1 MIIQTAAVVP
11 VKQLSRVKQR
21 LSTLLNEQER
31 ADLFQ
36 AMLQDV
42 LNNLQQCQYID
53 SIYIVSS
60 DSSLE
65 ELANKFSADIIVEPE
80 PSDLN
85 HAAAKAGKLLANN
98 GISRLLL
105 VPGDLPLLSVSELDK
120 VLSFTSENALTI
132 VPSRDLEGSNCLVC
146 SPPDCLPFSFGEQS
160 FNRHLQLANNLHL
173 KTKVVH
179 LPGIGLDIDTE
190 ADLVTLIN
198 KLACSPNSET
208 YTYQYLKS
216 SGLFDRL
223 RKINNDSL
231 LLLKKI
237 MPHGSKTWSAP
248 DHSQALALSKV
259 NDTEK
264 LMTIASNIRDEGHG
278 QVISFSKKVFIPLT
292 QLCRDVCHYC
302 TFAQTPKKLQ
312 SPYLKPEQLIEI
324 ARKGAEAGCKEVLF
338 TLGDKPET
346 RYPLARKWLNENG
359 YTSTIDYLEDMARTV
374 FRETGLIPHLNPGL
388 MSANELA
395 RLKEVS
401 ASMGIML
408 ESASDRLTEKGM
420 PHYGSP
426 DKIPARRIE
435 TIRLAGEQGI
445 AFTSGILIGLGET
458 RAERIEALLILRDL
472 HQQYGHIQEIIIQ
485 NFRAKPGTRMSDA
498 DEPDL
503 NELLWTIALARIIFG
518 PAMNIQA
525 PPNLSPG
532 VLPKLVQAGIN
543 DWGGVSPVTPDFVN
557 PEAPWPHLEKLAK
570 ETLIS
575 GKELTERLAIYP
587 EFALNASKWAGPEIS
602 TSILRAIDGAGF
614 VRDDEWSAGLSMHVS
629 QSQLNLIK
637 STPSSSPSRA
647 LKDIFY
653 KVKSKQDLDE
663 KDITKLLK
671 ARGNDFTHVCQTA
684 NNLRKFVKG
693 DEVTFVIN
701 RNINYT
707 NICSFKCSFCAFSKG
722 KAHEELR
729 GKPYNI
735 DCKEIANRARDA
747 WKRGAT
753 EVCLQGGIHPEYT
766 GETYLGICKA
776 IKEAVPDIH
785 IHAFSPLE
793 IWQGASTLGLSLSDY
808 LKQLQVAG
816 LSTLPGTAAEILD
829 DEIRANICPDKISTQ
844 QWLQVMEVAHELGI
858 KTTATLMFGHTEKYQ
873 HIARHLIRIR
883 DLQKITGGFTE
894 FVPLPFVHMEAPVY
908 RKGKARKGPSF
919 REAML
924 MHAVSRLVLYPY
936 IKNIQA
942 SWPKLGHAGVLASLY
957 AGVNDLGGTLMNES
971 ITRAAGASHGQETSP
986 EMMKKLI
993 LSVGKIPRQRST
1005 AYELSDEKEIIHL
1018 PHTSKPSRVTESI
1031 NKDKQI
1037 FMHQT
1042 F

>member
-42 LNNLQQCQYID
+42 LNSLQRCQHID
-53 SIYIVSS
+53 AIYIVTS

-65 ELANKFSADIIVEPE
+65 QLANKFDAEIIVESE

-85 HAAAKAGKLLANN
+85 HAAATAGKLLSDN
-98 GISRLLL
+98 GISRMLL
-105 VPGDLPLLSVSELDK
+105 VPGDLPLLRASELDK
-120 VLSFTSENALTI
+120 VLSFTSENSLTI
-132 VPSRDLEGSNCLVC
+132 VPSQDLEGSNCLVC
-146 SPPDCLPFSFGEQS
+146 TPPDCLPFSFGEQS

-173 KTKVVH
+173 KTKVAH

-190 ADLVTLIN
+190 ADLITLVN
-198 KLACSPNSET
+198 KLACSSNSDT
-208 YTYQYLKS
+208 YTGQYLKN

-223 RKINNDSL
+223 KKIDNNAL
-231 LLLKKI
+231 LALKEI
-237 MPHGSKTWSAP
+237 MPHGPNTWSMP
-248 DHSQALALSKV
+248 DHGQSLGLSRI

-264 LMTIASNIRDEGHG
+264 LMAMASSIRDEGHG
-278 QVISFSKKVFIPLT
+278 QVVSFSKKVFIPLT

-338 TLGDKPET
+338 TLGDKPEA
-346 RYPLARKWLNENG
+346 RYPLAQKWLTENG
-359 YTSTIDYLEDMARTV
+359 YASTIDYLEDMARTV

-388 MSANELA
+388 MSADELG
-395 RLKEVS
+395 RLKQVS

-458 RAERIEALLILRDL
+458 RTERIEALLILRDL
-472 HQQYGHIQEIIIQ
+472 HQQYSHIQEIIIQ
-485 NFRAKPGTRMSDA
+485 NFRAKPGTKMSHV

-503 NELLWTIALARIIFG
+503 NELLWTIAIARIIFG

-570 ETLIS
+570 ETLAG
-575 GKELTERLAIYP
+575 GKALTERLTIYP
-587 EFALNASKWAGPEIS
+587 EFALNASKWTSPEVS
-602 TSILRAIDGAGF
+602 TSILRAIDGSGF
-614 VRDDEWSAGLSMHVS
+614 ARDDEWSAGSSTQVP

-637 STPSSSPSRA
+637 STPSSSPSQA

-653 KVKSKQDLDE
+653 KVENTQDLDE
-663 KDITKLLK
+663 KDITHLLK
-671 ARGNDFTHVCQTA
+671 ARGNDFSHVCQTA
-684 NNLRKFVKG
+684 NSLRKSING
-693 DEVTFVIN
+693 EEVTFVIN

-722 KAHEELR
+722 KTHEKLR

-735 DCKEIANRARDA
+735 DCREIASRTEDA

-766 GETYLGICKA
+766 GETYLDICQA
-776 IKEAVPDIH
+776 IKETVPDIH

-808 LKQLQVAG
+808 LKQLKMAG

-829 DEIRANICPDKISTQ
+829 DEIRAIICPDKISTQ
-844 QWLQVMEVAHELGI
+844 QWLQVMEVAHGLGI
-858 KTTATLMFGHTEKYQ
+858 KTTATLMFGHTETYQ
-873 HIARHLIRIR
+873 HIARHLLRIR
-883 DLQKITGGFTE
+883 ELQKITGGFTE
-894 FVPLPFVHMEAPVY
+894 FVPLPFVHMEAPIY
-908 RKGKARKGPSF
+908 RRGQARKGPSF

-924 MHAVSRLVLYPY
+924 VHAVSRLVLHPH

-942 SWPKLGHAGVLASLY
+942 SWPKLGHAGVSASLY

-986 EMMKKLI
+986 EIMRKLI
-993 LSVGKIPRQRST
+993 LSAGRTPRQRTT
-1005 AYELSDEKEIIHL
+1005 AYALLDEKELTHL
-1018 PHTSKPSRVTESI
+1018 PRTSKPSRATESI
-1031 NKDKQI
+1031 NNSKKI
-1037 FMHQT
+1037 VIHQA